1 MNFCNKYV
9 IFPAIFSLIT
19 LFSFTTNAKTAVYAE
34 SGFILTSIKPLQL
47 IAADITQG
55 VIESIALLPPGA
67 SPHAYALR
75 PSDIKKIHQA
85 KMIYWIGPQME
96 QFLQKTFA
104 QYPNK
109 NQALSVVLAGSTT
122 EDETLHNSE
131 NLATEVEDESHASEE
146 EHDIAHESEELQHEE
161 GEELQHQ
168 EGKEHQHEEESAEH
182 DEHQAPIH
190 LHKYQ
195 GKDLHIWLSPIK
207 ALQIANLIKNQV
219 IELYPQHR
227 ALLEA
232 NYQRFSVELNR
243 LDLQLNAQF
252 SPLKALGFIVF
263 HDGYSRFIE
272 HYQLNQIAAI
282 TNNPANRT
290 GAKHLAQMRQLIE
303 ETQPACIFSEPQ
315 FNSATVN
322 TLKRNFPIK
331 IGQLDPL
338 ATDINVQ
345 QSRYISFMKNFAR
358 QFTDCLTR

>member
-1 MNFCNKYV
+1 MNFCNKSV
-9 IFPAIFSLIT
+9 IFPALFSLLA
-19 LFSFTTNAKTAVYAE
+19 LFSLNTNAKTVAYAE

-55 VIESIALLPPGA
+55 VIQSISLLPPGA

-85 KMIYWIGPQME
+85 KNIYWIGPQME

-104 QYPNK
+104 QFPNK
-109 NQALSVVLAGSTT
+109 THALSSVLTESVT

-131 NLATEVEDESHASEE
+131 NLATKVEDDNHVNESHDEGH
-146 EHDIAHESEELQHEE
+146 EHDAAHESEEHGHEDEE
-161 GEELQHQ
+161 GV
-168 EGKEHQHEEESAEH
+168 EH
-182 DEHQAPIH
+182 DEHQTQLH

-207 ALQIANLIKNQV
+207 ALQIANLIKSQV

-290 GAKHLAQMRQLIE
+290 GARHLAQMRQLIE
-303 ETQPACIFSEPQ
+303 ETQPVCIFSEPQ

-322 TLKRNFPIK
+322 TLKRSFSIK

-338 ATDINVQ
+338 ATNIDSQ
-345 QSRYISFMKNFAR
+345 QNRYVSFMQDFAG
-358 QFTDCLTR
+358 QFIDCLSR